1 MTTQYPQ
8 LNRFL
13 AQNHPLLLAVPD
25 LHFLLGSSFTSDK
38 SRATLQLVSKA
49 VIGVAACLNPEAT
62 GAIFALRLCFQ
73 FLDGWG
79 R

>member
-13 AQNHPLLLAVPD
+13 AQNHPLLFAVPD
-25 LHFLLGSSFTSDK
+25 LHFLLGSSFTSDT

-49 VIGVAACLNPEAT
+49 AIGFAVCLNPEAT
-62 GAIFALRLCFQ
+62 ALIVTLRLCFH
-73 FLDGWG
+73 LLEWWG